1 LDASV
6 TPDRL
11 ICSWRVRSALPLP
24 ETVPWLGPD
33 RAVDIEIRLG
43 RLPARVGESTP
54 ELSYIEAAPD
64 GSLLLDAMPFGRF
77 LVRPDCVVVDSLLPL
92 DSADLRVRLL
102 GPVLGMLCYLR
113 GILPL
118 HACSVRIDTRTIA
131 IAGRS
136 CAGKSTLVAALL
148 RRGHTLITD
157 DICAITYPSAS
168 PSVLPSFPALK
179 LARDSLKTLDIG
191 PNGLTHVW
199 LDTDKF
205 LVPVSDGFDPAPSI
219 LEKVYLL
226 EDAPEGIA
234 DAITAINGVEAFQQL
249 SGMFY
254 RPAIGRL
261 LFTRAALFGMAARLA
276 AHVAVRRLVLSADFG
291 CLDEIARLVEADA
304 TDDQPLVR
312 DASNHVVKPC
322 ASDMA
327 RKGPL

>member
-11 ICSWRVRSALPLP
+11 ICGWRVRSALPLP
-24 ETVPWLGPD
+24 ETVTWSGPD
-33 RAVDIEIRLG
+33 RAVDIEIRPG

-54 ELSYIEAAPD
+54 DLPYIEAAPD
-64 GSLLLDAMPFGRF
+64 GSLLLDAMPVGRF
-77 LVRPDCVVVDSLLPL
+77 LVRPDCVVVDSSLPP

-118 HACSVRIDTRTIA
+118 HACAVRIDTRTIA
-131 IAGRS
+131 IAGPS
-136 CAGKSTLVAALL
+136 CAGKSTLAAALL

-179 LARDSLKTLDIG
+179 LAPDSLKILDIR

-205 LVPVSDGFDPAPSI
+205 LIPASDGFDPAPSI

-234 DAITAINGVEAFQQL
+234 DAITAINGAEAFQQL

-261 LFTRAALFGMAARLA
+261 LFTKAALFGMAARLA
-276 AHVAVRRLVLSADFG
+276 GHVAVRRLVRSADFA
-291 CLDEIARLVEADA
+291 CLDETARLVEADD
-304 TDDQPLVR
+304 TDGQ
-312 DASNHVVKPC
+312 A
-322 ASDMA
+322 AAA
-327 RKGPL
+327 RRVELRRQALRLL